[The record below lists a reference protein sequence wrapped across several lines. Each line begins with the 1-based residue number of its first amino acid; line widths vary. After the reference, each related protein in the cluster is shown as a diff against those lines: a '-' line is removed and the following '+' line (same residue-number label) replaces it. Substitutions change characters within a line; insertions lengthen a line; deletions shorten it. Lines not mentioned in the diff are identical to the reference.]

1 MQRECTSPGVVWE
14 HAVGR
19 NQAPL
24 CVVVQRRVALAAP
37 ERRAAGRERIVP
49 RDLCRVVDAA
59 AAAVP
64 PQALCLQEQKDCNEQ
79 QCPMAVLHTEQQ
91 L

>member
-1 MQRECTSPGVVWE
+1 MQRECTSPGVVRE

-19 NQAPL
+19 DQAPL
-24 CVVVQRRVALAAP
+24 CIVVQRRVALAAP
-37 ERRAAGRERIVP
+37 EGGAAGRERIVP
-49 RDLCRVVDAA
+49 RDLCRIVHAA

-64 PQALCLQEQKDCNEQ
+64 PQALCLQEQSDCNVQ
-79 QCPMAVLHTEQQ
+79 QCPMAVLHTDQQ